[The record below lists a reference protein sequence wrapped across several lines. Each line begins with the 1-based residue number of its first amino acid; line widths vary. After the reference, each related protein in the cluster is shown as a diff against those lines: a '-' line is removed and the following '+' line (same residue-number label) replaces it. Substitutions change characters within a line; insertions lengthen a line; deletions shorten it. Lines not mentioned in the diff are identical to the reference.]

1 MVDYE
6 NVKYLGGG
14 PVIDLNNA
22 NVRAYLRIKGM
33 YPSIAGKIVS
43 NGPYKSVGDIYNLPG
58 LSAAEKDIIKKNESR
73 FTAKEPQAEY
83 QIDRIN
89 NGLYR

>member
-1 MVDYE
+1 
-6 NVKYLGGG
+6 
-14 PVIDLNNA
+14 
-22 NVRAYLRIKGM
+22 M

-43 NGPYKSVGDIYNLPG
+43 NGPFKNVSDIYNLPG
-58 LSAAEKDIIKKNESR
+58 LSSAEKDIIKKNEGR
-73 FTAKEPQAEY
+73 FVVKEPAPEY